1 MPSVVASHAINPPSG
16 YTPAATAPVVR
27 PWEKISYGLGDFACG
42 LSWNAVGA
50 FLLYFYTNVALLP
63 AAAVGTLFLLSRLFD
78 AGVDLG
84 VGLLVDR
91 TRTRWGRTRPYFLW
105 TAVPFAIL
113 LVLTFT
119 TIDGS
124 TGAKLA
130 YAYVTFALLGIL
142 YSFLAVPFSALMP
155 MMTRDHGTRMQLGS
169 ARAIGTSA
177 SVILATAATM
187 PLVGLLGQGNER
199 LGFALVAG
207 IFAILTLA
215 ALFNLFASCK
225 ERYYDD
231 APAGSAVLPHVG
243 AMLRNRAWLVTFLFC
258 LLNFVRFGCVLS
270 VTAFFAIEVMR
281 APWMI
286 GILLPAVSGTLF
298 LSAFFAPAIFKRTG
312 IRRGCIGALVMAI
325 GLHLALP
332 LVEAQHGL
340 FLTLFLIAAILISLT
355 MTAIFT
361 MAADAVDYHQWL
373 FGTRNEGLLSSG
385 ISLSTKVGMAVGTAV
400 IAYILGMTGY
410 DPKAVTDGARTAI
423 RWSYYGGPI
432 MIMIAQI
439 LVIMFWPMDGFHD
452 KVRRETDVAAA

>member
-1 MPSVVASHAINPPSG
+1 MTTAMASD
-16 YTPAATAPVVR
+16 ATIGIPDSPGHDNRLR

-84 VGLLVDR
+84 VGLMVDR
-91 TRTRWGRTRPYFLW
+91 TRSRWGRTRPYFLLS
-105 TAVPFAIL
+105 ALPFSIL

-119 TIDGS
+119 TIDAS

-130 YAYVTFALLGIL
+130 YAYVTFSLLGIF

-155 MMTRDHGTRMQLGS
+155 MMTTDHGSRMQLGS
-169 ARAIGTSA
+169 ARAIGTSI

-187 PLVGLLGQGNER
+187 PLVGALGGGNER

-207 IFAILTLA
+207 VFAILTFA
-215 ALFNLFASCK
+215 ALINLFLSCK
-225 ERYYDD
+225 ERHHDETPPGE
-231 APAGSAVLPHVG
+231 AIWPQVR
-243 AMLRNRAWLVTFLFC
+243 AMVRNRAWLVTFLFC
-258 LLNFVRFGCVLS
+258 TLNFLRFGCVIS
-270 VTAFFAIEVMR
+270 VTAFFAMEVMK

-286 GILLPAVSGTLF
+286 GILLPAVSGTLL
-298 LSAFFAPAIFKRTG
+298 LSAFIAPYVFRRTG
-312 IRRGCIGALVMAI
+312 IRKGCVAALILAI
-325 GLHLALP
+325 AIHLILP
-332 LVEAQHGL
+332 TVEAQHGL

-361 MAADAVDYHQWL
+361 MAADAVDYHEWV

-385 ISLSTKVGMAVGTAV
+385 ISLSTKIGMAVGTAI
-400 IAYILGMTGY
+400 IAYVLGIAGY
-410 DPKAVTDGARTAI
+410 DPKAVTDGARAAI
-423 RWSYYGGPI
+423 RWSYYGWPIAI
-432 MIMIAQI
+432 MILQIAII
-439 LVIMFWPMDGFHD
+439 LFWPMDGLHQ
-452 KVRRETDVAAA
+452 RIRSEVAARNG

>member
-1 MPSVVASHAINPPSG
+1 MPSAVASHAVAQ
-16 YTPAATAPVVR
+16 AAHPVSTRAGALR

-50 FLLYFYTNVALLP
+50 FLLYFYINVALLP

-84 VGLLVDR
+84 VGVMVDR
-91 TRTRWGRTRPYFLW
+91 TRTRWGRTRPYFLL
-105 TAVPFAIL
+105 TAIPFAIL

-124 TGAKLA
+124 TGTKLA
-130 YAYVTFALLGIL
+130 YAYVTFGLLGIL

-169 ARAIGTSA
+169 ARPIGTSI

-187 PLVGLLGQGNER
+187 PLVGWLGGGNER
-199 LGFALVAG
+199 LGFALVAA

-215 ALFNLFASCK
+215 ALLNLFVSCK

-231 APAGSAVLPHVG
+231 APAASAVLPSVG

-258 LLNFVRFGCVLS
+258 LLNFLRFGCVIS

-298 LSAFFAPAIFKRTG
+298 LSAFIAPAIFKRTG
-312 IRRGCIGALVMAI
+312 IRKGCIGALLLVI
-325 GLHLALP
+325 GLHLILP
-332 LVEAQHGL
+332 FVEAQHGL

-361 MAADAVDYHQWL
+361 MAADAVDYHAWR
-373 FGTRNEGLLSSG
+373 FGVRNEGLLSSG
-385 ISLSTKVGMAVGTAV
+385 ISLSTKVGMAIGTAI
-400 IAYILGMTGY
+400 IAYVLAMTGY
-410 DPKAVTDGARTAI
+410 DPKAVTDAARSAI
-423 RWSYYGGPI
+423 RWSYYGWPI
-432 MIMIAQI
+432 AIMIAQI
-439 LVIMFWPMDGFHD
+439 AIISFWPMDGLHD
-452 KVRRETDVAAA
+452 TIRRETVGMAD